1 MVRKMSEETTIKNYF
16 ALINEG
22 KLCAAQCPNC
32 NELALPPRL
41 FCPNCNN
48 KTTNWTELSGDG
60 NLRSFTVIHIAG
72 TSYGDDVP
80 YIVAIVELKEG
91 PSVCARLV
99 DVDPLKPENIHVGDA
114 VKADFEEVP
123 QPTSEEKTMRL
134 IFRPA

>member
-22 KLCAAQCPNC
+22 KLCAAQCPSC
-32 NELALPPRL
+32 NELTLPPRL
-41 FCPNCNN
+41 FCPNCNS
-48 KTTNWTELSGDG
+48 KTTNWTELSGEG
-60 NLRSFTVIHIAG
+60 TLRSFTVIHIAG
-72 TSYGDDVP
+72 TSYADDVP

-99 DVDPLKPENIHVGDA
+99 GVDPLKPENIHVGDA
-114 VKADFEEVP
+114 VIADFEEVP